1 METAELIAQLKDL
14 SKTGDTGNAFRETA
28 VYCTAVV
35 LT

>member
-1 METAELIAQLKDL
+1 METAELIAQLKDQ
-14 SKTGDTGNAFRETA
+14 SKTGDTGNTFRETA